1 MALAYVR
8 LFANRERAGVDESMK
23 ANLLLIDDSE
33 AQANKIKDVLERLGY
48 GVVVAAS
55 GVEGL
60 RLARTTSPD
69 LVLLDVV
76 MSDIDGF
83 AVCRWLKMNAETRD
97 IPIIMLTVRTAL
109 ADRVEG
115 LNIGAD
121 DYLAKP
127 FEDQELEARIFAALR
142 VKAAHS
148 ELRDRN
154 QQLESMLHSV
164 EALAS
169 TDALTGLFNRRR
181 FADVLRREFAVT
193 KRYKNTLS
201 CLLLDL
207 DHFKQIN
214 DRFGHDAGDQ
224 VLKEVARRILGS
236 LREVDLA
243 ARYGGEEF
251 VVLLPHTSKGDAR
264 IVAERLL
271 KNVRKQEFTF
281 AGEVL
286 TVTTSIG
293 CAGNSDVQSSNP
305 DDLVKAADIAL
316 YEAKK
321 NGRNRVAMY
330 GNAGDER
337 TVGSAHSLPVPAMP
351 FPASLP
357 APAAPFNVAMPADV
371 RLPVIANTS
380 HEETDWERKK

>member
-1 MALAYVR
+1 MGCR
-8 LFANRERAGVDESMK
+8 SFWDQSMK

-33 AQANKIKDVLERLGY
+33 AQSNKIREALERLGY
-48 GVVVAAS
+48 QVKVASS

-60 RLARTTSPD
+60 RLARQTSPD

-76 MSDIDGF
+76 MPDIDGF

-97 IPIIMLTVRTAL
+97 IPVIMLTVRTAL

-193 KRYKNTLS
+193 RRYKNTLS

-224 VLKEVARRILGS
+224 VLKEVARRITGS

-281 AGEVL
+281 GGEVV

-293 CAGNSDVQSSNP
+293 CAGNSDVDSSNP
-305 DDLVKAADIAL
+305 EDLVKAADVAL
-316 YEAKK
+316 YGAKK
-321 NGRNRVAMY
+321 NGRNCIVMY
-330 GNAGDER
+330 SNAGDER
-337 TVGSAHSLPVPAMP
+337 TVGSAQSLPAPGMP
-351 FPASLP
+351 FPASMP
-357 APAAPFNVAMPADV
+357 APAGPFSVAMPADV
-371 RLPVIANTS
+371 GLPTVLS
-380 HEETDWERKK
+380 QLPEGPPERMK

>member
-337 TVGSAHSLPVPAMP
+337 AVGSAHSLPVPAMP

-380 HEETDWERKK
+380 HEETESERKK

>member
-1 MALAYVR
+1 
-8 LFANRERAGVDESMK
+8 MK

-33 AQANKIKDVLERLGY
+33 AQSNKIKEALERLGY
-48 GVVVAAS
+48 RVTVAFS

-60 RLARTTSPD
+60 RLARQTSPD

-76 MSDIDGF
+76 MADIDGF

-97 IPIIMLTVRTAL
+97 IPVIMLTVRTAL

-127 FEDQELEARIFAALR
+127 FEDEELEARIFAALR

-193 KRYKNTLS
+193 RRYKNTLS

-224 VLKEVARRILGS
+224 VLKEVARRITGS

-271 KNVRKQEFTF
+271 KNVRKQDFTF
-281 AGEVL
+281 GGEVV
-286 TVTTSIG
+286 TVTASIG
-293 CAGNSDVQSSNP
+293 CAGNSDVESSNP
-305 DDLVKAADIAL
+305 EDLVKAADIAL
-316 YEAKK
+316 YGAKK
-321 NGRNRVAMY
+321 SGRNCIVMY
-330 GNAGDER
+330 SNAGEER
-337 TVGSAHSLPVPAMP
+337 TVGSAQSLPAPTMP

-357 APAAPFNVAMPADV
+357 APMGPFSVAMPGEV
-371 RLPVIANTS
+371 GLPTALNPLS
-380 HEETDWERKK
+380 EEASPARTK